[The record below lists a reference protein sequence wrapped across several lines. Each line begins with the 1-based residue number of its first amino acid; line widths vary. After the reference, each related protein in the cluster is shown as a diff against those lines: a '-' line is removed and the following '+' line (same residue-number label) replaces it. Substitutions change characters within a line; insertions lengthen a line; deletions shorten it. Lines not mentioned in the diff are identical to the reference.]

1 MGLDWSDLQYLI
13 PGYGPAKLGIDA
25 VNAVGNVMSAPP
37 SQYQDSGQ
45 IHNLINQGLGASPN
59 RQAPQTSYANDPFR
73 AGQLGQVQQLQ
84 GIANGTQAGAGE
96 LAVNRQ
102 VQQAQAAQ
110 QAQAR
115 MARGGNAALAY
126 RNAANNTAGIGLQGA
141 GQASQAQ
148 MQDQMNAQGL
158 LNSALTNGRSGDQQV
173 DLANM
178 AAKLQQQGMN
188 DQQVQAYLSQLTGM
202 NATQLQAQMGA
213 AASQRQMVGGM
224 LGAGGQVL
232 GAIASDINLKTDI
245 EPAGDITDQLLDALV
260 PYKYRYKD
268 EKHGVGP
275 RVGIMAQDLERSAA
289 GKDIVSDT
297 HDGKMLDV
305 NKAIS
310 AALAGT
316 ARLNERVRKLEGQG

>member
-1 MGLDWSDLQYLI
+1 MVDWFGGITAGTPNQYA
-13 PGYGPAKLGIDA
+13 G
-25 VNAVGNVMSAPP
+25 
-37 SQYQDSGQ
+37 QTQFQDNGQ
-45 IHNLINQGLGASPN
+45 IHDIINQGLGAAPQ
-59 RQAPQTSYANDPFR
+59 RQAPQTSYGSDPFR

-84 GIANGTQAGAGE
+84 DIANGTQAGAGE

-126 RNAANNTAGIGLQGA
+126 RNAAKNTAGIGLQGA

-158 LNSALTNGRSGDQQV
+158 LNSALTNGRSSDQQV

-202 NATQLQAQMGA
+202 NATQLQAQMQAYA
-213 AASQRQMVGGM
+213 AAKAAPGV
-224 LGAGGQVL
+224 AGGLLQAAGPIV
-232 GAIASDINLKTDI
+232 GAIASDVNLKTDI

-268 EKHGVGP
+268 EKHGVGA

-289 GKDIVSDT
+289 GKYIVSDT

-305 NKAIS
+305 SKAIS
-310 AALAGT
+310 ATLAGT
-316 ARLNERVRKLEGQG
+316 ARLNERVRKLEGRG